1 MTMRYLAESRG
12 DRHRLE
18 HVMGMPIMVDVC
30 DHRFDGRE
38 IDRVFEWLRY
48 VDETF
53 STYRRDSQ
61 ISRLNRGE
69 LTRGDVGAT
78 VRSVIERCR
87 SLREETDGYFDAWR
101 AADARNGELWFDPSG
116 LVKGW
121 SIERSAQILERAGAR
136 NFCIN
141 AGGDLVLRGHP
152 EDSEGWRV
160 GIQHPQRRDEVA
172 LTLLACDGAI
182 ATSGTYERGLHIVDP
197 HTGTRPGGVLSV
209 TVAGPDLGTADA
221 YATAI
226 YAMGQQGAEWALGL
240 ESYGAMMI
248 LPDGIGL
255 STPNLDRYRL
265 PHERA
270 AA

>member
-1 MTMRYLAESRG
+1 
-12 DRHRLE
+12 
-18 HVMGMPIMVDVC
+18 MGMPIIVDVYGQG
-30 DHRFDGRE
+30 FDGRE

-48 VDETF
+48 VDQTF

-69 LTRGDVGAT
+69 LNPEDADAA

-87 SLREETDGYFDAWR
+87 SLSEETDGYFDPWR
-101 AADARNGELWFDPSG
+101 AADAQNSELWFDPSG

-121 SIERSAQILERAGAR
+121 SIERSARILERAGAD
-136 NFCIN
+136 NFCVN

-152 EDSEGWRV
+152 EDSPSWRV

-172 LTLLACDGAI
+172 LTLLTGDGAI
-182 ATSGTYERGLHIVDP
+182 ATSGTYERGPHIVDP
-197 HTGTRPGGVLSV
+197 HTGARPNDLLSV

-226 YAMGQQGAEWALGL
+226 YAMGHRGAEWALGL
-240 ESYGAMMI
+240 EGYGVMMI
-248 LPDGIGL
+248 LPDGTGL